1 MMDLVFRVEEFG
13 VPLHTNDEATLWHL
27 ERLDAPI
34 RRMGGRDQSGRHN
47 PHCLVVQA
55 VHAQIG
61 LVSQFQNPMQ
71 PRPRHDCNTMGG
83 RLRLGFIL
91 TMQDFH
97 ATLGRQILPEGT
109 THSDAENLATPAQ
122 RKNWDV
128 SFDCPSHQWQLERV
142 HFRRR
147 FNRLVDRDLPV
158 LAGINVWPTRED
170 QAVNPVQ

>member
-13 VPLHTNDEATLWHL
+13 MPLHTNDEATLWHL

-61 LVSQFQNPMQ
+61 LISQFQDPMQ
-71 PRPRHDCNTMGG
+71 PRPGHDCNTMGG

-97 ATLGRQILPEGT
+97 ATLGR
-109 THSDAENLATPAQ
+109 
-122 RKNWDV
+122 
-128 SFDCPSHQWQLERV
+128 
-142 HFRRR
+142 
-147 FNRLVDRDLPV
+147 
-158 LAGINVWPTRED
+158 
-170 QAVNPVQ
+170 